1 MIKHKIHIYSKRNG
15 AFYMKKNKAKQPI
28 KPLREKIADTLDVSK
43 EIILDT
49 SKITLI
55 GNREI
60 TVENYRG
67 IIEYNSQKI
76 RLISN
81 PSQIQICGTNL
92 DIKTMAKDFLY
103 ITGLIECVSLCP
115 ERR

>member
-1 MIKHKIHIYSKRNG
+1 M
-15 AFYMKKNKAKQPI
+15 KNKSRPPAKPI
-28 KPLREKIADTLDVSK
+28 REKIADTLEVSK

-55 GNREI
+55 GKREI

-67 IIEYNSQKI
+67 IVEYTPQKI
-76 RLISN
+76 VLISN
-81 PSQIQICGTNL
+81 PSQIEICGCNL
-92 DIKTMAKDFLY
+92 DIKTMTKDFLY
-103 ITGLIECVSLCP
+103 ITGLIDVISFSP

>member
-1 MIKHKIHIYSKRNG
+1 
-15 AFYMKKNKAKQPI
+15 MKKGKINTAHKPI
-28 KPLREKIADTLDVSK
+28 REKIADTLDVSK

-67 IIEYNSQKI
+67 IIEYTSKKI

-81 PSQIQICGTNL
+81 PTQIQICGTEL
-92 DIKTMAKDFLY
+92 DIKTMAQDFLY
-103 ITGLIECVSLCP
+103 ITGVIECVSLCP